1 MNARIAAYS
10 VLVMVLAGCSS
21 APKDNGPTR
30 YVFDTG
36 APVPAGELREQAGQ
50 IVHIFRPHSDIV
62 QIMPYETFA
71 LGSHLPFIV
80 EQVRVSWK
88 STDGRT
94 HDVLFRFDSADV
106 LAAQRD
112 RLAQF
117 IKRNSGS
124 IESVVIQGRTDSTGS
139 AAYNMALSE
148 RRADAVQSQLI
159 AMGVAA
165 DRITTTAFGAG
176 EPIASNATAA
186 GRQRNRSGRV
196 ILNP

>member
-1 MNARIAAYS
+1 M
-10 VLVMVLAGCSS
+10 
-21 APKDNGPTR
+21 
-30 YVFDTG
+30 
-36 APVPAGELREQAGQ
+36 
-50 IVHIFRPHSDIV
+50 
-62 QIMPYETFA
+62 
-71 LGSHLPFIV
+71 
-80 EQVRVSWK
+80 
-88 STDGRT
+88 
-94 HDVLFRFDSADV
+94 LFRFDSADV